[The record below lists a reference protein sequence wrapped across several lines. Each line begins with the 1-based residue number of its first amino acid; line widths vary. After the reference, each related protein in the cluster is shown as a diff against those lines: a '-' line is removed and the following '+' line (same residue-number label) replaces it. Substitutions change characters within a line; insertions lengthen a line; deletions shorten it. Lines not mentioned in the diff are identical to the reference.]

1 MASAHGWA
9 GLRWSASSRTGAWM
23 AAAAASAC
31 MCAHPCTTGSTRRW
45 LPRRCRR
52 HALVVLLRG
61 RRRRRATHGLQQPRL
76 MRSCRTVD
84 ETCPGQAAS
93 GVTRDSRRDHGR
105 LAPAVMAHRPPLVLL
120 LVGLPCSHAAPASRR
135 CPTSTPG
142 AFRPPPD
149 EARASQADCNKP
161 PTRSLA
167 LWPTRHFA
175 DAALWLTRHF
185 PRQGRRGLRP
195 PRRAQPLRPP
205 GRPTKPTGPS
215 FCRHNVCRGAAPPG
229 ICGPRCPLGLK
240 PAALDPRLGSAAGPR
255 LRCLFCVCAWRQAA
269 LMAAGRRRQARQTA
283 RAALGD
289 DAVFTRGPTDRLRCA
304 RAAPLPAVG
313 TAPLGSGSGAPSRR
327 LSQRHVAPA
336 LGRV

>member
-167 LWPTRHFA
+167 LW
-175 DAALWLTRHF
+175 LTRHF
-185 PRQGRRGLRP
+185 G
-195 PRRAQPLRPP
+195 
-205 GRPTKPTGPS
+205 
-215 FCRHNVCRGAAPPG
+215 
-229 ICGPRCPLGLK
+229 
-240 PAALDPRLGSAAGPR
+240 
-255 LRCLFCVCAWRQAA
+255 
-269 LMAAGRRRQARQTA
+269 
-283 RAALGD
+283 
-289 DAVFTRGPTDRLRCA
+289 
-304 RAAPLPAVG
+304 
-313 TAPLGSGSGAPSRR
+313 
-327 LSQRHVAPA
+327 
-336 LGRV
+336 